1 MISVDVLK
9 FSLFFVVY
17 FSIFYLMPLLLLK
30 NLVKKSRKKKN
41 PDKIKDITIY
51 AIMSIVYIISFIV
64 MAYYFKDGVDFYTEN
79 GILYGLVS
87 DPYSCLL
94 SSLIYLVIAFI
105 YIYYTFYL
113 SSKFMS
119 YKENETAYSVV
130 GVTGFLNIIIYYYF
144 YSILNL
150 DYISYG
156 SSIGVSD
163 LILKLDLDFVAYL
176 FFLLVA
182 IKFALSFLQK

>member
-1 MISVDVLK
+1 
-9 FSLFFVVY
+9 
-17 FSIFYLMPLLLLK
+17 MPLLLLK

-79 GILYGLVS
+79 GILYGIVS

>member
-41 PDKIKDITIY
+41 HDKIKDITIY

-64 MAYYFKDGVDFYTEN
+64 MTYYFKDGVDFYTEN

>member
-79 GILYGLVS
+79 GILYGIVS

>member
-64 MAYYFKDGVDFYTEN
+64 MTYYFKDGVDFYTEN

>member
-119 YKENETAYSVV
+119 YKENETAYSLV